1 MLQRMQSEIREL
13 LSFRVSEHRKHA
25 ALVAKFIRG
34 SHRFTLKIHDLKLLL
49 GVVVSTFQTGPKPRC
64 LTANAP

>member
-49 GVVVSTFQTGPKPRC
+49 ALVSTFQTCPKPRC
-64 LTANAP
+64 LTANTP